1 MFCKIRN
8 ILSVSAL
15 ALMVTAGN
23 NNLYAQGVVTLSEDA
38 MFDDNDSTPSAS
50 VPDNAPL
57 FGSDNAAPTAA
68 PKVEPKAEPTVE
80 PVAAAEVPSP
90 IMPASMLNQPGA
102 GVGIIGT
109 NDNEEIGDEVFSKMS
124 NLEKQT
130 ALLNLELRREKVQ
143 NEIEA
148 IKNQR
153 KQAIIQE
160 QEKAEEQKRKK
171 IEWEKEQEQKVL
183 QEQQKLRELDI
194 KFETVRQERL
204 LNSYKNEMLTANQ
217 EWIAH
222 EGGLYQQIDDLKKE
236 NQALLEDTQNKL
248 KNIKASFANA
258 ATQADE
264 TVNAYKKEIG
274 TLKEQINTLNSR
286 IEAQEREMEKRN
298 PFADGGVEDGG
309 AVTASQAADAIVPE
323 LKLQNMYAVMEI
335 RGQNGELI
343 AKLINQDGTPFYV
356 KKGTALQSGHIID
369 DITSTYVRA
378 EKNGIKDYLYF
389 AAGGILPLEQP
400 KTTITPDLPSAEPVK
415 NTAPAKQGFVAS
427 NGIPGLGQSMMAR

>member
-57 FGSDNAAPTAA
+57 FGSDNAASTAA

-160 QEKAEEQKRKK
+160 
-171 IEWEKEQEQKVL
+171 
-183 QEQQKLRELDI
+183 
-194 KFETVRQERL
+194 
-204 LNSYKNEMLTANQ
+204 
-217 EWIAH
+217 
-222 EGGLYQQIDDLKKE
+222 
-236 NQALLEDTQNKL
+236 
-248 KNIKASFANA
+248 
-258 ATQADE
+258 
-264 TVNAYKKEIG
+264 
-274 TLKEQINTLNSR
+274 
-286 IEAQEREMEKRN
+286 
-298 PFADGGVEDGG
+298 
-309 AVTASQAADAIVPE
+309 
-323 LKLQNMYAVMEI
+323 
-335 RGQNGELI
+335 
-343 AKLINQDGTPFYV
+343 
-356 KKGTALQSGHIID
+356 
-369 DITSTYVRA
+369 
-378 EKNGIKDYLYF
+378 
-389 AAGGILPLEQP
+389 
-400 KTTITPDLPSAEPVK
+400 
-415 NTAPAKQGFVAS
+415 
-427 NGIPGLGQSMMAR
+427 